1 VAGNMPFP
9 RHSSYLD
16 MASNWQKKNGI
27 ILNIYISDETQS
39 SVTILVIINVLS
51 LLTEYENKP

>member
-27 ILNIYISDETQS
+27 ILNIYINDETHL
-39 SVTILVIINVLS
+39 SVPILVIINVLS
-51 LLTEYENKP
+51 LLSEYENIP